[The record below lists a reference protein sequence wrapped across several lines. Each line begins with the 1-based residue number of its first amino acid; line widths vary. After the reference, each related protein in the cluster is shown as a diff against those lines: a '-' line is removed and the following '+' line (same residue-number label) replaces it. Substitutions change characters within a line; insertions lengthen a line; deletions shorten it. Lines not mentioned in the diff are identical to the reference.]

1 MEKRI
6 FSIILAAGEGTRMKS
21 KRPKVLHQVC
31 GYPIIEYVV
40 RAASEVSGDLP
51 VVVVGHRAEEVKQ
64 YLGERVRYA
73 YQPQLLGTGH
83 AVMMAQPVLKDAEGY
98 VVILAGDAP
107 LIRGCTLQQ
116 MVQHAVQG
124 GYGAVVLSAVVD
136 DPTGY
141 GRIIR
146 DDDGDLER
154 IVEHRDATEEQRRI
168 REVNSSIY
176 CFDVQLLFSSLE
188 RLDNRNSQGEYYL
201 TDVIEVMKR
210 HGVKVGVL
218 MAQDADEVLGINTR
232 GQLAEVDRKM
242 RLRINRSHMDRG
254 VTIIDPEHTYIGPD
268 VVIGCDTVVYPGNVL
283 EGSTIIGED
292 CVLYPNNRVVN
303 SVIGNGVQLQA
314 SVVLDSRIG
323 DATTVGPYA
332 YLRPGSVIG
341 NGVRIGDFVEIK
353 NSSIGDGTKIS
364 HLTYV
369 GDAEVG
375 KGVNLGC
382 GVVFVNYDGVK
393 KHRTVVED
401 KAFIGCN
408 VNLVAPVR
416 VGQEAYIAAGSTI
429 TEDVPGKALAI
440 ARERQINKE
449 GWVERRRQKMQDTQS
464 HA

>member
-1 MEKRI
+1 MVKQV

-21 KRPKVLHQVC
+21 KRPKVLHQIC

-40 RAASEVSGDLP
+40 RAALEVSDDLP
-51 VVVVGHRAEEVKQ
+51 VVVVGHRAEDVKQ
-64 YLGERVRYA
+64 YLGDRVTYA
-73 YQPQLLGTGH
+73 YQPQQLGTGH
-83 AVMMAQPVLKDAEGY
+83 AVMMAKPVLEGATGY
-98 VVILAGDAP
+98 IVILAGDAP
-107 LIRGCTLQQ
+107 LIRGCTLKRI
-116 MVQHAVQG
+116 VQHAMEG

-146 DDDGDLER
+146 NDSGDLEG

-168 REVNSSIY
+168 KEINSSIY
-176 CFDVQLLFSSLE
+176 CFDVRLLFSSLE
-188 RLDNRNSQGEYYL
+188 KLDNSNSQGEYYL
-201 TDVIEVMKR
+201 PDAIEIMKR
-210 HGVKVGVL
+210 QGAKVGVL
-218 MAQDADEVLGINTR
+218 VAEDADEVLGINTR
-232 GQLAEVDRKM
+232 IQLAEVDRKM
-242 RLRINRSHMDRG
+242 RLRINRFHMDNG

-268 VVIGCDTVVYPGNVL
+268 VTIGCDTVVYPGNVL
-283 EGSTIIGED
+283 EGDTVIGED
-292 CVLYPNNRVVN
+292 CVLYPNNRIVN
-303 SVIGNGVQLQA
+303 SAIGNGVQLQA
-314 SVVLDSRIG
+314 SVVLNSRIG
-323 DATTVGPYA
+323 DSTTVGPYA

-353 NSSIGDGTKIS
+353 NSTVGDGTKIS

-375 KGVNLGC
+375 KDVNLGC
-382 GVVFVNYDGVK
+382 GVVFVNYDGIK

-416 VGQEAYIAAGSTI
+416 VGQQAYIAAGSTI

-449 GWVERRRQKMQDTQS
+449 GWVERRQKKQDTQS
-464 HA
+464 HV

>member
-1 MEKRI
+1 MGKQV

-21 KRPKVLHQVC
+21 KKPKVLHRIC

-40 RAASEVSGDLP
+40 RAASEVSDDLP

-73 YQPQLLGTGH
+73 HQPQLLGTGH
-83 AVMMAQPVLKDAEGY
+83 AVMMAKPVLKDATGY

-107 LIRGCTLQQ
+107 LIRGCTLER
-116 MVQHAVQG
+116 MVQHAMQG

-136 DPTGY
+136 DPAGY

-168 REVNSSIY
+168 KEVNSSIY
-176 CFDVQLLFSSLE
+176 CFDVQFLFSTLDK
-188 RLDNRNSQGEYYL
+188 LDNRNSQGEYYL
-201 TDVIEVMKR
+201 PDAIEIMKR
-210 HGVKVGVL
+210 QGAKVGVL
-218 MAQDADEVLGINTR
+218 VAQDADEVLGINTR
-232 GQLAEVDRKM
+232 IQLAEADRKM
-242 RLRINRSHMDRG
+242 RLRINRFHMDRG
-254 VTIIDPEHTYIGPD
+254 VTIVDPEHTYIGPD

-283 EGSTIIGED
+283 EGSTVIGED
-292 CVLYPNNRVVN
+292 CILYPNNCIVN
-303 SVIGNGVQLQA
+303 STVGNGVQLQA
-314 SVVLDSRIG
+314 SVILDSRIG
-323 DATTVGPYA
+323 DGTTVGPYA
-332 YLRPGSVIG
+332 YLRPGSIIG
-341 NGVRIGDFVEIK
+341 KGVRIGDFVEIK
-353 NSSIGDGTKIS
+353 NSTIGDGTKIS

-382 GVVFVNYDGVK
+382 GVVFVNYDGIK

-416 VGQEAYIAAGSTI
+416 IGQQAYIAAGSTI

-449 GWVERRRQKMQDTQS
+449 GWVERRQRIQDTES

>member
-1 MEKRI
+1 MGKQVL
-6 FSIILAAGEGTRMKS
+6 SIILAAGEGTRMKS
-21 KRPKVLHQVC
+21 KRPKVLHQIC

-40 RAASEVSGDLP
+40 RAASEVSDDLP
-51 VVVVGHRAEEVKQ
+51 VVVVGHGAEEVKQ

-73 YQPQLLGTGH
+73 HQHQLLGTGH
-83 AVMMAQPVLKDAEGY
+83 AVMMAKSVLKDAEGY

-107 LIRGCTLQQ
+107 LIRGCTLER

-154 IVEHRDATEEQRRI
+154 IVEHKDATEEQRRI
-168 REVNSSIY
+168 REINSSIY

-188 RLDNRNSQGEYYL
+188 KIDNRNSQGEYYL
-201 TDVIEVMKR
+201 PDAIEIMKR
-210 HGVKVGVL
+210 QGAKVGVL
-218 MAQDADEVLGINTR
+218 VVEDADEALGINTR
-232 GQLAEVDRKM
+232 IQLAEVDRKM
-242 RLRINRSHMDRG
+242 RLRINKAHMDKG
-254 VTIIDPEHTYIGPD
+254 VTIVDPEHTYIGPD

-283 EGSTIIGED
+283 EGSTVIGED
-292 CVLYPNNRVVN
+292 CILYPNNRIVN
-303 SVIGNGVQLQA
+303 STIGNGVQLQA
-314 SVVLDSRIG
+314 SVILDSRIEDG
-323 DATTVGPYA
+323 TTVGPYA
-332 YLRPGSVIG
+332 YLRPGSIIG
-341 NGVRIGDFVEIK
+341 KGVRIGDFVEIK
-353 NSSIGDGTKIS
+353 NSTIGDGSKVS

-382 GVVFVNYDGVK
+382 GVVFVNYDGVR
-393 KHRTVVED
+393 KHKTVVED

-416 VGQEAYIAAGSTI
+416 VGKQAYIAAGSTI
-429 TEDVPGKALAI
+429 TEDVPDKALAI

-449 GWVERRRQKMQDTQS
+449 GWVERRQKRQDTQS

>member
-1 MEKRI
+1 MEKRT
-6 FSIILAAGEGTRMKS
+6 FSIVLAAGEGTRMKS

-40 RAASEVSGDLP
+40 RAASEVSDDLP

-73 YQPQLLGTGH
+73 YQAQQLGTGH
-83 AVMMAQPVLKDAEGY
+83 AVMMAQPLLKEVEGY
-98 VVILAGDAP
+98 VVVLAGDAP
-107 LIRGCTLQQ
+107 LIRGCTLQR

-141 GRIIR
+141 GRIVR
-146 DDDGDLER
+146 NDDGDLER
-154 IVEHRDATEEQRRI
+154 IVEHRDATEEQRQI
-168 REVNSSIY
+168 KEINSSIY
-176 CFDVQLLFSSLE
+176 CFDAQLLFSSLE
-188 RLDNRNSQGEYYL
+188 RLNNRNSQGEYYL
-201 TDVIEVMKR
+201 TDVMEIMKCQ
-210 HGVKVGVL
+210 GIKVGVL
-218 MAQDADEVLGINTR
+218 VAQDADEVLGINTR
-232 GQLAEVDRKM
+232 AQLAEVDRKM

-268 VVIGCDTVVYPGNVL
+268 VVIGFDTVVYPGNVL

-292 CVLYPNNRVVN
+292 CVLYPNNRIVN

-323 DATTVGPYA
+323 DKTTVGPYA

-341 NGVRIGDFVEIK
+341 NSVRIGDFVEIK
-353 NSSIGDGTKIS
+353 NSTIGDGTKIS

-375 KGVNLGC
+375 NDVNLGC

-440 ARERQINKE
+440 ARERQVNKE
-449 GWVERRRQKMQDTQS
+449 GWVERWRQKTQDMQS
-464 HA
+464 RS

>member
-1 MEKRI
+1 MEKRT
-6 FSIILAAGEGTRMKS
+6 FSIVLAAGEGTRMKS

-40 RAASEVSGDLP
+40 RAASEVSDDLP

-73 YQPQLLGTGH
+73 YQAQQLGTGH
-83 AVMMAQPVLKDAEGY
+83 AVMMAQPLLKEVEGY
-98 VVILAGDAP
+98 VVVLAGDAP
-107 LIRGCTLQQ
+107 LIRGCTLQR

-141 GRIIR
+141 GRIVR
-146 DDDGDLER
+146 NDDGDLER
-154 IVEHRDATEEQRRI
+154 IVEHRDATEEQRQI
-168 REVNSSIY
+168 KEINSSIY
-176 CFDVQLLFSSLE
+176 CFDAQLLFSSLE
-188 RLDNRNSQGEYYL
+188 RLNNRNSQGEYYL
-201 TDVIEVMKR
+201 TDVIEIMKCQ
-210 HGVKVGVL
+210 GIKVGVL
-218 MAQDADEVLGINTR
+218 VAQDADEVLGINTR
-232 GQLAEVDRKM
+232 AQLAEVDRKM

-268 VVIGCDTVVYPGNVL
+268 VVIGFDTVVYPGNVL

-292 CVLYPNNRVVN
+292 CVLYPNNRIVN

-323 DATTVGPYA
+323 DKTTVGPYA

-341 NGVRIGDFVEIK
+341 NSVRIGDFVEIK
-353 NSSIGDGTKIS
+353 NSTIGDGTKIS

-375 KGVNLGC
+375 NDVNLGC

-440 ARERQINKE
+440 ARERQVNKE
-449 GWVERRRQKMQDTQS
+449 GWVERWRQKTQDMQS
-464 HA
+464 RS